1 MPPPDRVKR
10 GAMMRKALLIA
21 LGLCLSPAANAT
33 QIGVRT
39 GTCPLD
45 GTPVKVNRQLA
56 TNTHGGY
63 DSDLCG
69 YASNGQWRTYAVATC
84 EKDLFSLLADDF
96 DVVREEATTKA
107 LLAESK
113 AIQAKITDI
122 DALEPWERQA
132 IAVRFYRVLGKD
144 DATLGELMLTAAWL
158 ARDEAVGVYEGLD
171 GPFAAIKLLNAG
183 DEELKKPLTTA
194 QRKRVLYNMAR
205 VAHRAGENS
214 QRDRYLTEFEKLQP
228 LDSDERQAIARMRK
242 MTLEVEP
249 KYQDEAIALFRS
261 WLDQPDLP
269 PARVLQ
275 VSYVL
280 ADTLRRR
287 DRFREAL
294 LLYTLVA
301 ADENAPQ
308 QLRELSIF
316 LANHIAERAKK

>member
-1 MPPPDRVKR
+1 MPSADRVKR
-10 GAMMRKALLIA
+10 GVMMRKALLIA
-21 LGLCLSPAANAT
+21 TCLWLTPDAIAT

-45 GTPVKVNRQLA
+45 GAPVKVNRQLS
-56 TNTHGGY
+56 TNTYGGY
-63 DSDLCG
+63 DSDLCS

-84 EKDLFSLLADDF
+84 EKDLFSLLAGDF
-96 DVVREEATTKA
+96 DLVREEATTKA

-113 AIQAKITDI
+113 AIQAKITDL

-158 ARDEAVGVYEGLD
+158 ARDEAVGVYEGLE
-171 GPFAAIKLLNAG
+171 GPFDAINILNAG
-183 DEELKKPLTTA
+183 DEELEKPLTTA

-228 LDSDERQAIARMRK
+228 LDAEERQAIARMRK

-249 KYQDEAIALFRS
+249 KYQDEALALFRS

-269 PARVLQ
+269 PARVLRI
-275 VSYVL
+275 SYVF

-287 DRFREAL
+287 DRFREAF

-301 ADENAPQ
+301 GDENAPQ

-316 LANHIAERAKK
+316 LANHIADRAKR